1 MALILDS
8 SLWVDFTRL
17 KSPAA
22 LKAKIHPWIMDPR
35 AVLCEMVAFEVLRH
49 ATAAERG
56 PLTAQFSTLPLLAT
70 PPTLWRDAAKLGQDC
85 RDKGTSA
92 GSMDLLIA
100 AIALHHRA
108 ELVTFDADY
117 HGISAVSGLKVT
129 VLSRAIP

>member
-56 PLTAQFSTLPLLAT
+56 PITAQFSTLPLLTT

-85 RDKGTSA
+85 RDKGTNA

-117 HGISAVSGLKVT
+117 HAISVVSGLKVT
-129 VLSRAIP
+129 VLDRRIP